1 MVYSSKKRPSNAQ
14 SANTSENLH
23 EETFHLIG
31 MAATLPDEPGQPPKL
46 SQDALAKEQVIN
58 PFEVSGGVDATG
70 KALAIDFEKI
80 VRDFGATPIT
90 PALLERFERVTG
102 KRPHRLMRR
111 GMVSSHRDLDKM
123 LDRYEKG
130 EPFYL
135 YTGRGP
141 SSDSMHVGHA
151 MPFELTR
158 FLQEAFDCPLV
169 IMLTDD
175 EKYMHSDKITIED
188 AERYAVENSKD
199 IIALGFDPSK
209 TFIFSDFEFMGGD
222 FYKNVCMI
230 AKYTTQNQVR
240 GTFGFD
246 GETNIGKF
254 HFPATQS
261 ATAFATS
268 FPHIFGPDKLKTRTI
283 PSLIPCAIDQ
293 DPYFRQCRDRAERM
307 KHKKPALLHMIFLPA
322 LQGPGSKMSA
332 SVSTSAIFL
341 SDKPNEIKNK
351 INRYAF
357 SGGQDTAEKQRELGG
372 RTAVDVPYQ
381 YLSFFLEDDDELARI
396 KDDYESGRMMT
407 GEIKAICIKYL
418 QEFVAEFQKR
428 RKEVTEQVRQDF
440 FSRKPLLFQ
449 GKTAEEVMNEL
460 EEKKKKE
467 KAEKKAKA
475 DAEKAAAKAQAAST
489 STAATSASEPAAS
502 TPSQAESASVPAVAA
517 ATEAVKGHKKAPSTV
532 NDTASVHKRAP
543 SNVNDSAAASGHK
556 KSPSITGDAA
566 KGHKKTTSTV
576 SVGRSKA

>member
-1 MVYSSKKRPSNAQ
+1 
-14 SANTSENLH
+14 
-23 EETFHLIG
+23 
-31 MAATLPDEPGQPPKL
+31 MAATLVPDEPGQPPKL
-46 SQDALAKEQVIN
+46 AQDVLASKAPKASAVDQVIN
-58 PFEVSGGVDATG
+58 PFEVSGGVDEAG
-70 KALAIDFEKI
+70 KALAIDFDKI
-80 VRDFGATPIT
+80 VRDFGATPMSPEI
-90 PALLERFERVTG
+90 LQRFERVTG

-158 FLQEAFDCPLV
+158 FLQEAFNCPLV

-175 EKYMHSDKITIED
+175 EKFMHSEKITIED
-188 AERYAVENSKD
+188 AKRYTVENAKD
-199 IIALGFDPSK
+199 IIAMGFDPQK
-209 TFIFSDFEFMGGD
+209 TFIFSDFDFMGGA
-222 FYKNVCMI
+222 FYENICMI
-230 AKYTTQNQVR
+230 AKHVTINQIK

-246 GETNIGKF
+246 DSTNIGKF

-261 ATAFATS
+261 ATAYATS
-268 FPHIFGPDKLKTRTI
+268 FPHIFGADKTKVRTI
-283 PSLIPCAIDQ
+283 PCLIPCAIDQ
-293 DPYFRQCRDRAERM
+293 DPYFRQCRDRAEKM

-357 SGGQDTAEKQRELGG
+357 SGGQDTAEKQKELGG
-372 RTAVDVPYQ
+372 RTEVDVPYQ
-381 YLSFFLEDDDELARI
+381 YLTFFLEDDDELARI
-396 KDDYESGRMMT
+396 KHDYESGRMMT
-407 GEIKAICIKYL
+407 GEIKKICIQYV
-418 QEFVAEFQKR
+418 QDFVADFQER
-428 RKEVTEQVRQDF
+428 RKKVDESVRADF
-440 FSRKPLLFQ
+440 FARKPLLFQ
-449 GKTAEEVMNEL
+449 GKTAEEVLNEL
-460 EEKKKKE
+460 EEKKKQE

-475 DAEKAAAKAQAAST
+475 DAEKAAAKAAPPASKPDAA
-489 STAATSASEPAAS
+489 P
-502 TPSQAESASVPAVAA
+502 
-517 ATEAVKGHKKAPSTV
+517 
-532 NDTASVHKRAP
+532 
-543 SNVNDSAAASGHK
+543 
-556 KSPSITGDAA
+556 TGDEA

-576 SVGRSKA
+576 SVGRTKQ

>member
-1 MVYSSKKRPSNAQ
+1 
-14 SANTSENLH
+14 
-23 EETFHLIG
+23 
-31 MAATLPDEPGQPPKL
+31 MATTLPDEPGQPPKL

-58 PFEVSGGVDATG
+58 PFEVSGGVDQTG
-70 KALAIDFEKI
+70 KALAIDFDKI

-158 FLQEAFDCPLV
+158 YLQEAFNCPLV

-332 SVSTSAIFL
+332 SVTTSAIFL

-351 INRYAF
+351 INKYAF
-357 SGGQDTAEKQRELGG
+357 SGGQDTAEKHRELGG
-372 RTAVDVPYQ
+372 RTEVDVPYQ
-381 YLSFFLEDDDELARI
+381 YLSFFLEDDEELEKIRN
-396 KDDYESGRMMT
+396 DYESGRMMT

-418 QEFVAEFQKR
+418 QDFVAEFQTR
-428 RKEVTEQVRQDF
+428 RKAVTEEVRQDF
-440 FSRKPLLFQ
+440 FARKPLLFQ

-467 KAEKKAKA
+467 KADKKAKA
-475 DAEKAAAKAQAAST
+475 DAEKAAAKAQAASAPAS
-489 STAATSASEPAAS
+489 STTTTTAEANPAALAAAEKAATTSAPAAS
-502 TPSQAESASVPAVAA
+502 GES
-517 ATEAVKGHKKAPSTV
+517 VKGHASKKSVSTTGDAV
-532 NDTASVHKRAP
+532 Q
-543 SNVNDSAAASGHK
+543 GHK
-556 KSPSITGDAA
+556 KSPSTAGDAA

-576 SVGRSKA
+576 SVGRTKS